1 MAWVHTSVKLKPSKI
16 SHYTV
21 AQQSLACAIT
31 GNTCTNK
38 GILITALIELKLHGK
53 WVIDNILIFFCWC
66 SIYFM
71 QGVVNIMETFDART
85 YAMDAVTS
93 LALALNETL
102 VPTSS
107 NGTLTEN
114 IQVNLTAL
122 RGALQATMFAGAS
135 VST

>member
-1 MAWVHTSVKLKPSKI
+1 
-16 SHYTV
+16 
-21 AQQSLACAIT
+21 
-31 GNTCTNK
+31 
-38 GILITALIELKLHGK
+38 
-53 WVIDNILIFFCWC
+53 
-66 SIYFM
+66 M
-71 QGVVNIMETFDART
+71 QGVVNIVETFDART

-102 VPTSS
+102 MPTSS

-122 RGALQATMFAGAS
+122 KGALQATMFTGAS

>member
-1 MAWVHTSVKLKPSKI
+1 
-16 SHYTV
+16 
-21 AQQSLACAIT
+21 
-31 GNTCTNK
+31 
-38 GILITALIELKLHGK
+38 
-53 WVIDNILIFFCWC
+53 
-66 SIYFM
+66 M
-71 QGVVNIMETFDART
+71 QDVVNIVETFDART

-102 VPTSS
+102 MPTSS

-122 RGALQATMFAGAS
+122 KGALQATMFAGAS